1 MIYKIYLDRKT
12 LMEVREN
19 QSPSQQRRIRM
30 QTNLNDLA
38 SSNSKLT
45 LSLRNEKSGQLANHL
60 SIGSLNSVEE
70 DEHWNKRSSSAIG
83 MPFLGA

>member
-1 MIYKIYLDRKT
+1 
-12 LMEVREN
+12 MEVRDN

-60 SIGSLNSVEE
+60 SIGSLNSADE
-70 DEHWNKRSSSAIG
+70 DEYWKNRSSSAIG
-83 MPFLGA
+83 IPFLGA

>member
-1 MIYKIYLDRKT
+1 
-12 LMEVREN
+12 MEVREN

-60 SIGSLNSVEE
+60 SIGSLNSADE
-70 DEHWNKRSSSAIG
+70 DEHWKNRSSSAIG
-83 MPFLGA
+83 MPFLGASESLV